1 MISIERVTHVT
12 NDLGEGPVWD
22 AEKSALWWVDSYAGK
37 IFRLED
43 PMKDD
48 GQKPEVWSMPSM
60 IGSLA
65 LIDDDRVIVALQTGI
80 YFFNTKTGQL
90 DLVSDPE
97 GDLPETRFND
107 GKTDRA
113 GELSCR
119 LNGH

>member
-1 MISIERVTHVT
+1 
-12 NDLGEGPVWD
+12 
-22 AEKSALWWVDSYAGK
+22 
-37 IFRLED
+37 
-43 PMKDD
+43 
-48 GQKPEVWSMPSM
+48 MPSM

-80 YFFNTKTGQL
+80 HFFNTKTGQL

-113 GELSCR
+113 GNFLAGSMGIKVR
-119 LNGH
+119 DRALGALVPR